1 MITWEEIINVD
12 PRMAELERLAV
23 QAALTGVYPDRVYT
37 DAKPYIGA
45 LVGWR
50 RGQAPAVVK
59 PNLLQQR
66 YARAIAVVVVGRD
79 DERLSSQTAYEVA
92 CGQIHDAAVSARQW
106 MSA

>member
-1 MITWEEIINVD
+1 MITWEEIVDVD

-23 QAALTGVYPDRVYT
+23 QAALTGVYPDPVYT
-37 DAKPYIGA
+37 DAKPYIGS

-50 RGQAPAVVK
+50 RGRAPLVVK
-59 PNLLQQR
+59 PSLLQQR
-66 YARAIAVVVVGRD
+66 FARAVAVVAVGRD

-92 CGQIHDAAVSARQW
+92 CGQIHDAAVSATQW